1 MELSGSESDGRFTVA
16 FLGPLGTYTHEA
28 AYKRF
33 ADHAQYLE
41 RKTIADV
48 FSSLSPSVPLGVVP
62 QENSTFGSVIET
74 CNALRGSH
82 PGFVRGEVLLKI
94 DHCLLVRKGVKL
106 DEIRKVMSH
115 EQALGQCQEFLATHL
130 PLATLEKST
139 STAAAAR
146 ALLDNPPECAAIC
159 SQICATLFQG
169 LEVLHQGI
177 QGETMNF
184 TRFYVVAHSRETV
197 MPFRHPL
204 DRKALVRI
212 SAPKWPSKP
221 SSTPRSIVQ
230 LLDSLRLDV
239 TFIDRRPSVS
249 LKPFH
254 DVYFVGVCNFVDEP
268 GRSSEDL
275 WGSWTSEVDEAAE
288 RVRRTGGEIDVL
300 GVW

>member
-115 EQALGQCQEFLATHL
+115 EQ
-130 PLATLEKST
+130 
-139 STAAAAR
+139 
-146 ALLDNPPECAAIC
+146 
-159 SQICATLFQG
+159 
-169 LEVLHQGI
+169 
-177 QGETMNF
+177 
-184 TRFYVVAHSRETV
+184 
-197 MPFRHPL
+197 
-204 DRKALVRI
+204 
-212 SAPKWPSKP
+212 
-221 SSTPRSIVQ
+221 
-230 LLDSLRLDV
+230 
-239 TFIDRRPSVS
+239 
-249 LKPFH
+249 
-254 DVYFVGVCNFVDEP
+254 
-268 GRSSEDL
+268 
-275 WGSWTSEVDEAAE
+275 
-288 RVRRTGGEIDVL
+288 VRRILYLLNDERTDDTKIRRLANVRSFL
-300 GVW
+300 QRTYLWQR

>member
-1 MELSGSESDGRFTVA
+1 ML
-16 FLGPLGTYTHEA
+16 LI
-28 AYKRF
+28 
-33 ADHAQYLE
+33 Q
-41 RKTIADV
+41 DV

-177 QGETMNF
+177 QGETSGSL
-184 TRFYVVAHSRETV
+184 VQHSQEGFLTCLSELYSVLRCCT
-197 MPFRHPL
+197 L
-204 DRKALVRI
+204 SGNSDA
-212 SAPKWPSKP
+212 
-221 SSTPRSIVQ
+221 VQ
-230 LLDSLRLDV
+230 AS
-239 TFIDRRPSVS
+239 P
-249 LKPFH
+249 
-254 DVYFVGVCNFVDEP
+254 
-268 GRSSEDL
+268 
-275 WGSWTSEVDEAAE
+275 
-288 RVRRTGGEIDVL
+288 
-300 GVW
+300 